1 MNVIQIQVKVRK
13 RAEMD
18 LDNFENQGNKGRQYT
33 MTIKEIAQ
41 MAGVS
46 SAAVSRYL
54 NGGYVSEQ
62 KKEQIRKVIEKT
74 GYQPST
80 QARILRTGRA
90 HLVGVVAPKINSE
103 SISRIT
109 AGIEQVLSA
118 RGYQMLLASTD
129 NQPKN
134 ELIYLRIFESYPVDG
149 IVLIGTVLTDEHRRF
164 LKESKVPVVVVGQE
178 TEMASCIYH
187 DDFGAGR
194 AMGQEVALKALK
206 RNGGRPEDC
215 KIAYIGVTREDK
227 AAGAAREDGFRKGL
241 QEAGITFDDHRYR
254 RESEFTM
261 SGGYEAVVD
270 LLSEENGIDI
280 ISCATDTIAAGAIE
294 ALIAQSKKEV
304 PESVQN
310 SGARMLHILEQSG
323 ICVTGFGDN
332 QLLRAVTGGI
342 PTVHF
347 GYKTSGI
354 KGAELLLEQIE
365 EKNPVPVHMKLGFQ
379 IVNRF
384 E

>member
-1 MNVIQIQVKVRK
+1 
-13 RAEMD
+13 
-18 LDNFENQGNKGRQYT
+18 

-62 KKEQIRKVIEKT
+62 KKEQIRKVIEET

-109 AGIEQVLSA
+109 AGIEQALSA

-129 NQPKN
+129 NQPEK
-134 ELIYLRIFESYPVDG
+134 ELTYLRIFESYPVDG
-149 IVLIGTVLTDEHRRF
+149 IILIGTVITERHRKF

-178 TEMASCIYH
+178 TDAASCIYH

-194 AMGQEVALKALK
+194 AMGQEVARQLLEKKSGKAE
-206 RNGGRPEDC
+206 NC
-215 KIAYIGVTREDK
+215 KVAYIGVTREDK
-227 AAGAAREDGFRKGL
+227 SAGAAREDGFRMGL
-241 QEAGITFDDHRYR
+241 QEAGIPFDEKYR
-254 RESEFTM
+254 RISEFNM
-261 SGGYEAVVD
+261 EGGCVAVTD
-270 LLSEENGIDI
+270 LLCTENEIDVI
-280 ISCATDTIAAGAIE
+280 CCATDTIAAGAIE
-294 ALIAQSKKEV
+294 ALITQSKKAV
-304 PESVQN
+304 PKSVQD
-310 SGARMLHILEQSG
+310 SGARMLHILEHSG
-323 ICVTGFGDN
+323 IRVTGFGDN
-332 QLLRAVTGGI
+332 QMLKAVTGGI

-347 GYKTSGI
+347 GFKTSGI
-354 KGAELLLEQIE
+354 KGAELLLDQIE
-365 EKNPVPVHMKLGFQ
+365 NENRIPVQIKLGFQ
-379 IVNRF
+379 IVNEF

>member
-1 MNVIQIQVKVRK
+1 
-13 RAEMD
+13 MD

-134 ELIYLRIFESYPVDG
+134 ELTYLRIFESYPVDG

-194 AMGQEVALKALK
+194 AMGQEVAVKALK

-261 SGGYEAVVD
+261 RGGYEAVAD
-270 LLSEENGIDI
+270 LLSKENEIDI

-294 ALIAQSKKEV
+294 ALIAQSKKAV

-332 QLLRAVTGGI
+332 QMLRAVTGGI

>member
-1 MNVIQIQVKVRK
+1 
-13 RAEMD
+13 
-18 LDNFENQGNKGRQYT
+18 
-33 MTIKEIAQ
+33 

-80 QARILRTGRA
+80 QARILRTGRGNIWSVWW
-90 HLVGVVAPKINSE
+90 LRR
-103 SISRIT
+103 SIQNQS
-109 AGIEQVLSA
+109 AGLQRELNRFFSA

-332 QLLRAVTGGI
+332 QMLRAVTGGI

-379 IVNRF
+379 ID

>member
-1 MNVIQIQVKVRK
+1 MNVIQIQVKARK
-13 RAEMD
+13 RAKMD
-18 LDNFENQGNKGRQYT
+18 LDHFENQGNKGRQYT

-134 ELIYLRIFESYPVDG
+134 ELTYLRIFESYPVDG

-178 TEMASCIYH
+178 
-187 DDFGAGR
+187 
-194 AMGQEVALKALK
+194 VAVKALK

-261 SGGYEAVVD
+261 SGGYEAVAD
-270 LLSEENGIDI
+270 LLSEENEIDI

-294 ALIAQSKKEV
+294 ALIAQSKKAV

-332 QLLRAVTGGI
+332 QMLRAVTGGI

>member
-1 MNVIQIQVKVRK
+1 
-13 RAEMD
+13 MD
-18 LDNFENQGNKGRQYT
+18 LDHFENQGNKGRQYT

-134 ELIYLRIFESYPVDG
+134 ELTYLRIFESYPVDG

-194 AMGQEVALKALK
+194 AMGQEVAVKALK

-261 SGGYEAVVD
+261 SGGYEAVAD
-270 LLSEENGIDI
+270 LLSEENEIDI

-294 ALIAQSKKEV
+294 ALIAQSKKAV

-332 QLLRAVTGGI
+332 QMLRAVTGGI

>member
-1 MNVIQIQVKVRK
+1 
-13 RAEMD
+13 MD
-18 LDNFENQGNKGRQYT
+18 LDNFENQGNKGRQCT

-134 ELIYLRIFESYPVDG
+134 ELTYLRIFESYPVDG

-164 LKESKVPVVVVGQE
+164 LKESKVPVVIVGQE

-206 RNGGRPEDC
+206 QNGGRPEDC

-241 QEAGITFDDHRYR
+241 QEAGISFDDQRYR

-261 SGGYEAVVD
+261 NGGYEAVVD
-270 LLSEENGIDI
+270 LLSKETEIDI
-280 ISCATDTIAAGAIE
+280 ISCAPDTIAAGAIE
-294 ALIAQSKKEV
+294 ALIAQSKKAV

-332 QLLRAVTGGI
+332 QMLKAVTGGI

-365 EKNPVPVHMKLGFQ
+365 EKNSVPVHMKLGFQ

>member
-1 MNVIQIQVKVRK
+1 
-13 RAEMD
+13 MD

-134 ELIYLRIFESYPVDG
+134 ELTYLRIFESYPVDG

-215 KIAYIGVTREDK
+215 KIAYIGVTPKDK
-227 AAGAAREDGFRKGL
+227 AVGAARKKGFQTALSSKGL
-241 QEAGITFDDHRYR
+241 EPVAEKQIAFRME
-254 RESEFTM
+254 E
-261 SGGYEAVVD
+261 GYQAMRQIVETIPY
-270 LLSEENGIDI
+270 IDGVF
-280 ISCATDTIAAGAIE
+280 CATDMIAAGALQYLRE
-294 ALIAQSKKEV
+294 AGLQRKV
-304 PESVQN
+304 
-310 SGARMLHILEQSG
+310 
-323 ICVTGFGDN
+323 CVTGMGDSRIATIL
-332 QLLRAVTGGI
+332 QPSLS
-342 PTVHF
+342 TVHF
-347 GYKTSGI
+347 HYKSSGREAARLLIEMLQKSEDVRKEIKMGY
-354 KGAELLLEQIE
+354 QIIE
-365 EKNPVPVHMKLGFQ
+365 RDSTRD
-379 IVNRF
+379 I
-384 E
+384 